1 MPFLS
6 NNPLLGG
13 DEGKIVKRPNKRGKG
28 REPASQAKRWAA
40 IAVAGFIFVLLL
52 LFSFLAGYLLAR
64 DAAPTPIIIEKA
76 AN

>member
-6 NNPLLGG
+6 NNPLLSG
-13 DEGKIVKRPNKRGKG
+13 DNMKALKKPNKQNNG
-28 REPASQAKRWAA
+28 RETGSPAKRWV
-40 IAVAGFIFVLLL
+40 AVTLVGSVFVLLL

-64 DAAPTPIIIEKA
+64 DGTPTPIIIEKV

>member
-13 DEGKIVKRPNKRGKG
+13 YEGKIVKRPNKRGKS
-28 REPASQAKRWAA
+28 RETDSQAKRWVA
-40 IAVAGFIFVLLL
+40 ISVAGSIFILLL

-64 DAAPTPIIIEKA
+64 DAAPTSIIIEKA